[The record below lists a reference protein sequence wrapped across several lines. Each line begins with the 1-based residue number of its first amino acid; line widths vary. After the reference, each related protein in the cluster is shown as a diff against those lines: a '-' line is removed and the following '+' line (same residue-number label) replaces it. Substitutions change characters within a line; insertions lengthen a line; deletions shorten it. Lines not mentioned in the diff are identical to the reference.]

1 MVEAGTGGTTLEFT
15 STWVVAVICC
25 VIVLISFLVH
35 RFLQCAGQLLTRP
48 YKEHQSLR
56 RGRRKYLFNALQKIK
71 EELMLLGFI
80 SLLLSVF
87 QTRIGKICIS
97 ERLANVWLPCHLP
110 AYSSSTTTAHFSTD
124 PIASDGYRGR
134 RLLSDTTD
142 YCSQKASLLS
152 LEHLSI
158 GKQTSTGQWDK
169 SIIENDRYINEEDRC
184 SKLIQLAKNDGR
196 FFDGGKRLAVI
207 GWLHIFGKHFFPSVT
222 KLEYIAIRLNCI
234 KAHKLNTPDDD
245 FQNIIRRVQKDFD
258 KVVGISWYL
267 WLFVV
272 LFLLLN
278 VSGWNAYFWISF
290 LPLTLLLVVGAKLE
304 HVVTQ
309 KMKKITEKYNS
320 SAGASI
326 STVTAVEFSDD
337 DFWFHKPH
345 LVLDLIHII
354 LFQNSFELAFFFF
367 ILFQYDFNSCIMGEV
382 AYVIPRLVIGVSVQF
397 MCSYRTLPL
406 YAIMKSQMSRKQD
419 HSKEERE
426 MKVVTWIWDWIERD
440 SRKVVAS
447 SNESTQAGSREGLAA
462 NEQTKAGEIES
473 EMEADIEAQDGT
485 KPSYTLEFKT
495 RRPAM
500 DRRYFISDQLAS
512 IGEIISPQE
521 YRMHIFQ
528 GLGTKF
534 QSLTVAI
541 SVHTQH
547 QQMTRES
554 FHGLLLAHEALLE
567 LQEPQTTQ
575 PATFVA
581 HNTSLGQNSHSRC
594 GPASNFNSPNSN
606 MGQQRNLNPHGQQP
620 NFNNP
625 SNSQY

>member
-48 YKEHQSLR
+48 YKEHRSLR

-124 PIASDGYRGR
+124 PIASDGHRGR

-142 YCSQKASLLS
+142 YCSQKGKVPLLS
-152 LEHLSI
+152 LTALHHLHIFIFVLASFHVI
-158 GKQTSTGQWDK
+158 VCVVIILCGEAKLHYWRQWDK
-169 SIIENDRYINEEDRC
+169 SIIENDRYINEEDRR

-207 GWLHIFGKHFFPSVT
+207 GWLHILGKHFFPSVT

-234 KAHKLNTPDDD
+234 KAHNLKNPNDD
-245 FQNIIRRVQKDFD
+245 FQEYIIRGVQKDFD
-258 KVVGISWYL
+258 KVVGISWHL
-267 WLFVV
+267 WFFVV
-272 LFLLLN
+272 FFLLLN
-278 VSGWNAYFWISF
+278 VAGWNTYFWISF

-309 KMKKITEKYNS
+309 KTKRITEKYDS

-345 LVLDLIHII
+345 LILDLIHIM

-367 ILFQYDFNSCIMGEV
+367 ILFEYDFNSCIMGEV
-382 AYVIPRLVIGVSVQF
+382 GYVIPRLVIGLFVQF
-397 MCSYRTLPL
+397 VCSYRTLPL
-406 YAIMKSQMSRKQD
+406 YAIMKSQMSQKHD
-419 HSKEERE
+419 HSKKERE

-440 SRKVVAS
+440 SGKVAY

-462 NEQTKAGEIES
+462 NEQTKAGETES

-485 KPSYTLEFKT
+485 KPACTLK
-495 RRPAM
+495 P
-500 DRRYFISDQLAS
+500 
-512 IGEIISPQE
+512 GE
-521 YRMHIFQ
+521 
-528 GLGTKF
+528 
-534 QSLTVAI
+534 
-541 SVHTQH
+541 
-547 QQMTRES
+547 
-554 FHGLLLAHEALLE
+554 
-567 LQEPQTTQ
+567 
-575 PATFVA
+575 
-581 HNTSLGQNSHSRC
+581 
-594 GPASNFNSPNSN
+594 
-606 MGQQRNLNPHGQQP
+606 QRLV
-620 NFNNP
+620 
-625 SNSQY
+625 

>member
-1 MVEAGTGGTTLEFT
+1 MVEAGAVKTTLEFT
-15 STWVVAVICC
+15 STWVVAVVCC
-25 VIVLISFLVH
+25 VMVLISFLVH
-35 RFLQCAGQLLTRP
+35 RFLQFAGQLLSRP
-48 YKEHQSLR
+48 SKKHPSHC
-56 RGRRKYLFNALQKIK
+56 RGRRKHLFDALQKIK
-71 EELMLLGFI
+71 EELMQLGFI

-87 QTRIGKICIS
+87 QTSIGKICIA
-97 ERLANVWLPCHLP
+97 ERLANVWLPCHQP

-124 PIASDGYRGR
+124 PIASDGYQGR
-134 RLLSDTTD
+134 QLVANTTD
-142 YCSQKASLLS
+142 YCVQKGKVPLLS
-152 LEHLSI
+152 LTALHHLHI
-158 GKQTSTGQWDK
+158 FIFVLATFHVIVCVVIILCGEAKLYHWRQWDK
-169 SIIENDRYINEEDRC
+169 SIIENGCYINEEDRR
-184 SKLIQLAKNDGR
+184 SQLTQLAKKDGR
-196 FFDGGKRLAVI
+196 FFDEGKRLAVI

-234 KAHKLNTPDDD
+234 KAHKLKTPDDD

-382 AYVIPRLVIGVSVQF
+382 GYVIPRLVIGVSVQF

-440 SRKVVAS
+440 SRKVAS

-495 RRPAM
+495 RRAAM
-500 DRRYFISDQLAS
+500 DRRISFAPFL
-512 IGEIISPQE
+512 
-521 YRMHIFQ
+521 
-528 GLGTKF
+528 
-534 QSLTVAI
+534 
-541 SVHTQH
+541 
-547 QQMTRES
+547 S
-554 FHGLLLAHEALLE
+554 F
-567 LQEPQTTQ
+567 
-575 PATFVA
+575 
-581 HNTSLGQNSHSRC
+581 R
-594 GPASNFNSPNSN
+594 GP
-606 MGQQRNLNPHGQQP
+606 
-620 NFNNP
+620 
-625 SNSQY
+625 